1 MSFEHM
7 DRVKSNFSIKNL
19 ENLSGIKAHTLR
31 IWEKRYNLLE
41 PERTDTNI
49 RRYSLDSLRKLLN
62 VTLLYNHGFKI
73 SKIASLNADEIPKLV
88 RSIALK
94 SNSEQVSINAFKL
107 AMINFDYELF
117 DNNYEEIQQH
127 HDFEYIFIQIFMPL
141 MKELG
146 ILWQT
151 GAISPTHEHFI
162 TNLVKQ
168 KIHLQTERLQRDKS
182 KNEDHPIFV
191 LFLPE
196 NEIHE
201 LGILYLNFLILSKGY
216 RTIFLGQSLQSSSLQ
231 TLYSYDTTFNFVSY
245 LTVEPNK
252 EEIMPFLKDFHKQ
265 LLENQKS
272 KLILFGPQQVEI
284 VKEELPEQIEM
295 YRSVESFIFKY
306 FSEGVFV

>member
-1 MSFEHM
+1 MNFEHM

-127 HDFEYIFIQIFMPL
+127 HDFEYIFMQIFMPL

>member
-1 MSFEHM
+1 MVFEHM
-7 DRVKSNFSIKNL
+7 ERVKSTFSIKNL

-73 SKIASLNADEIPKLV
+73 SKIASLDDSDIPKLV

-94 SNSEQVSINAFKL
+94 ANSEQVSINAFKL

-117 DNNYEEIQQH
+117 DTNYEEILQH
-127 HDFEYIFIQIFMPL
+127 HNFEYLFMNIFMPL

-151 GAISPTHEHFI
+151 GAISPSHEHFI

-168 KIHLQTERLQRDKS
+168 KIHLQTEYLQ
-182 KNEDHPIFV
+182 KNKFEPNHPIFV

-201 LGILYLNFLILSKGY
+201 LGILYLNYLILSKGY
-216 RTIFLGQSLQSSSLQ
+216 RTIFLGQSLQTSSLQ
-231 TLYSYDTTFNFVSY
+231 TLYSYETKYYFVSY
-245 LTVEPNK
+245 ITVEPSK
-252 EEIMPFLKDFHKQ
+252 DEIMPYLQTFYNKILDKQ
-265 LLENQKS
+265 DS
-272 KLILFGPQQVEI
+272 KLILFGPQQI
-284 VKEELPEQIEM
+284 AIDKETLPEKIEM
-295 YRSVESFIFKY
+295 FRSVESFVFKY
-306 FSEGVFV
+306 FSEDVLV

>member
-7 DRVKSNFSIKNL
+7 DRIKSTFSIKNL

-31 IWEKRYNLLE
+31 IWEKRYSLLT

-62 VTLLYNHGFKI
+62 ITLLYNHGFKI
-73 SKIASLNADEIPKLV
+73 SKIASLNSDEIPKLV

-94 SNSEQVSINAFKL
+94 ANSEQVSINAFKL

-117 DNNYEEIQQH
+117 DDNYEEISDNH
-127 HDFEYIFIQIFMPL
+127 GFEHIFMQIFMPL

-151 GAISPTHEHFI
+151 GAISPAHEHFI

-168 KIHLQTERLQRDKS
+168 KIHLQTESLQRNKF
-182 KNEDHPIFV
+182 NNQEHPIFV

-216 RTIFLGQSLQSSSLQ
+216 RTIFLGQSLQTSSLE
-231 TLYSYDTTFNFVSY
+231 TLYSYDSKFIFVSY
-245 LTVEPNK
+245 LTVEPNS
-252 EEIMPFLKDFHKQ
+252 EEIMPFLDRFFKQ
-265 LLENQKS
+265 VLEKHES
-272 KLILFGPQQVEI
+272 KLIIFGPQQVAI
-284 VKEELPEQIEM
+284 NKENLPGKIEL
-295 YRSVESFIFKY
+295 YRSVESFIHKY
-306 FSEGVFV
+306 FNKKVLI

>member
-1 MSFEHM
+1 MLIERM
-7 DRVKSNFSIKNL
+7 DRVKSTFSIKNL

-62 VTLLYNHGFKI
+62 ITLLYNHGFKI
-73 SKIASLNADEIPKLV
+73 SKIASLDSNEIPKLV

-94 SNSEQVSINAFKL
+94 ANSEQVSINAFKL

-117 DNNYEEIQQH
+117 DTNYEEILQH
-127 HDFEYIFIQIFMPL
+127 HDFEYLFLNIFMPL

-151 GAISPTHEHFI
+151 GAISPSHEHFI

-168 KIHLQTERLQRDKS
+168 KIHLQTEYLQ
-182 KNEDHPIFV
+182 KNKFDQENHQFFV

-201 LGILYLNFLILSKGY
+201 LGILYLNYLILSKGY
-216 RTIFLGQSLQSSSLQ
+216 RTIFLGQSLQTSSLQ
-231 TLYSYDTTFNFVSY
+231 TLYSYETKYYFVSY
-245 LTVEPNK
+245 ITVEPSK
-252 EEIMPFLKDFHKQ
+252 DEIMPYLHNFYKNI
-265 LLENQKS
+265 LENQDS
-272 KLILFGPQQVEI
+272 KLILFGPQQI
-284 VKEELPEQIEM
+284 AIDKEALPEKIEM

-306 FSEGVFV
+306 FSQDVLV

>member
-1 MSFEHM
+1 M

-49 RRYSLDSLRKLLN
+49 RRYSLDSLKKLLN

-73 SKIASLNADEIPKLV
+73 SKIANLDLDEIPKLV

-107 AMINFDYELF
+107 AMINFDHELF
-117 DNNYEEIQQH
+117 DTNYEEILQH
-127 HDFEYIFIQIFMPL
+127 NDFEYVFLQIFMPL
-141 MKELG
+141 MRELG

-151 GAISPTHEHFI
+151 GAISPSHEHFL
-162 TNLVKQ
+162 TNLIKQ
-168 KIHLQTERLQRDKS
+168 KLHLQTEYLQRN
-182 KNEDHPIFV
+182 KNLQSENTTFV

-201 LGILYLNFLILSKGY
+201 LGILYLNYLILSKGH
-216 RTIFLGQSLQSSSLQ
+216 RTIFLGQSLQISSLE
-231 TLYSYDTTFNFVSY
+231 TLYSYDTKFNFVSY
-245 LTVEPNK
+245 ITVEPNK
-252 EEIMPFLKDFHKQ
+252 EDIMLYLEDFYKQ
-265 LLENQKS
+265 ILDHQES
-272 KLILFGPQQVEI
+272 KLLLFGPQQI
-284 VKEELPEQIEM
+284 AIDTDNLPPQIEL
-295 YRSVESFIFKY
+295 YRSVESFVSKY
-306 FSEGVFV
+306 FPEKVFV

>member
-1 MSFEHM
+1 MN
-7 DRVKSNFSIKNL
+7 RVKSTFNIKNL

-49 RRYSLDSLRKLLN
+49 RRYSLESLKKLLN
-62 VTLLYNHGFKI
+62 ITLLYNHGFKI
-73 SKIASLNADEIPKLV
+73 SKIASLNVDEIPKLV

-117 DNNYEEIQQH
+117 DINFDEILQN
-127 HDFEYIFIQIFMPL
+127 HDFEYCFMQIFMPL
-141 MKELG
+141 MRELG

-151 GAISPTHEHFI
+151 GAISPSHEHFI

-168 KIHLQTERLQRDKS
+168 KIHLQTESLQRNKFSNNDL
-182 KNEDHPIFV
+182 PIFV

-201 LGILYLNFLILSKGY
+201 LGILYLNYLILSKGF
-216 RTIFLGQSLQSSSLQ
+216 RTIFLGQSLQISSLE
-231 TLYSYDTTFNFVSY
+231 TLYSYDTKFNFVSY
-245 LTVEPNK
+245 FTVEPNK
-252 EEIMPFLKDFHKQ
+252 EEIMPYLKKFYAQ
-265 LLENQKS
+265 ILANQES
-272 KLILFGPQQVEI
+272 KLILFGPQQAEI
-284 VKEELPEQIEM
+284 DMNQLPSQIEM
-295 YRSVESFIFKY
+295 YRSLESFVFKY
-306 FSEGVFV
+306 FSENVYA

>member
-1 MSFEHM
+1 ME
-7 DRVKSNFSIKNL
+7 RVKSTFSIKNL

-73 SKIASLNADEIPKLV
+73 SKIASLDGSEIPKLV

-94 SNSEQVSINAFKL
+94 TNSEQVSINAFKL

-117 DNNYEEIQQH
+117 DTNYEEILQH
-127 HDFEYIFIQIFMPL
+127 HNFEYLFMNIFMPL

-151 GAISPTHEHFI
+151 GAISPSHEHFI

-168 KIHLQTERLQRDKS
+168 KIHLQTEYLQ
-182 KNEDHPIFV
+182 KNKFEPNHPIFV

-201 LGILYLNFLILSKGY
+201 LGILYLNYLILSKGH
-216 RTIFLGQSLQSSSLQ
+216 RTIFLGQSLQTSSLQ
-231 TLYSYDTTFNFVSY
+231 TLYSYETKYYFVSY
-245 LTVEPNK
+245 ITVEPSK
-252 EEIMPFLKDFHKQ
+252 DEIMPYLQNFYNKILDKQ
-265 LLENQKS
+265 DS
-272 KLILFGPQQVEI
+272 KLILFGPQQI
-284 VKEELPEQIEM
+284 AIDKEALPEKIEM
-295 YRSVESFIFKY
+295 FRSVESFVFKY
-306 FSEGVFV
+306 FSEDVLV

>member
-1 MSFEHM
+1 MRIERM
-7 DRVKSNFSIKNL
+7 NRVKSTFNIKNL

-49 RRYSLDSLRKLLN
+49 RRYSLESLKKLLN
-62 VTLLYNHGFKI
+62 ITLLYNHGFKI
-73 SKIASLNADEIPKLV
+73 SKIASLNVDEIPKLV

-117 DNNYEEIQQH
+117 DINFDEILQN
-127 HDFEYIFIQIFMPL
+127 HDFEYCFMQIFMPL
-141 MKELG
+141 MRELG

-151 GAISPTHEHFI
+151 GAISPSHEHFI

-168 KIHLQTERLQRDKS
+168 KIHLQTESLQRNKFSND
-182 KNEDHPIFV
+182 DLPIFV

-201 LGILYLNFLILSKGY
+201 LGILYLNYLILSKGF
-216 RTIFLGQSLQSSSLQ
+216 RTIFLGQSLQISSLE
-231 TLYSYDTTFNFVSY
+231 TLYSYDTKFNFVSY
-245 LTVEPNK
+245 FTVEPNK
-252 EEIMPFLKDFHKQ
+252 EEIMPYLKKFYAQ
-265 LLENQKS
+265 ILANQES
-272 KLILFGPQQVEI
+272 KLILFGPQQAEI
-284 VKEELPEQIEM
+284 DMNQLPSQIEM
-295 YRSVESFIFKY
+295 YRSLESFVFKY
-306 FSEGVFV
+306 FSENVYA

>member
-1 MSFEHM
+1 M
-7 DRVKSNFSIKNL
+7 DRIKSSFSIKNL

-94 SNSEQVSINAFKL
+94 SNTEQVSINAFKL

-117 DNNYEEIQQH
+117 DNNYDEIQQH
-127 HDFEYIFIQIFMPL
+127 HDFEYIFMKIFMPL

-151 GAISPTHEHFI
+151 GAISPSHEHFI

-168 KIHLQTERLQRDKS
+168 KIHVQTENLQRNKS
-182 KNEDHPIFV
+182 KNDVQPIFV

-216 RTIFLGQSLQSSSLQ
+216 RTIFLGQSLQISSLQ
-231 TLYSYDTTFNFVSY
+231 TLYSYDTSFNFVSY

-252 EEIMPFLKDFHKQ
+252 DEIMPFLKEFYTH

-284 VKEELPEQIEM
+284 IKEELPEQIEM
-295 YRSVESFIFKY
+295 YRSVESFIFQY
-306 FSEGVFV
+306 FSENVFV